1 MALVLRYATAAQLA
15 DAFRERYRASSKQE
29 CARMATWIL
38 NHIDAGDFTDTQVR
52 NAFGLTTGQY
62 TTIKAKWTSLRTAYN
77 AMLAAEGE

>member
-38 NHIDAGDFTDTQVR
+38 NHIDAVDFTDTQVR

-62 TTIKAKWTSLRTAYN
+62 TTIKARWTNLRTAYN
-77 AMLAAEGE
+77 AMLAAQGE

>member
-38 NHIDAGDFTDTQVR
+38 NRIDAVDFTDTQVR

-62 TTIKAKWTSLRTAYN
+62 TTIKARWTNLRTAYN
-77 AMLAAEGE
+77 AMLAAQGE